1 MASVTVVI
9 YIKMPLGDQLRE
21 ALGLPLGCFA
31 AACYPA
37 LIGTLNQLLAAR
49 TRRVDF
55 TYHVG
60 RAFGACFPLAGGVL
74 SARIEVGNAIII
86 LVAAGS
92 LILII
97 PTLWKTRGMPRFVM
111 LARRRD

>member
-1 MASVTVVI
+1 M
-9 YIKMPLGDQLRE
+9 
-21 ALGLPLGCFA
+21 
-31 AACYPA
+31 
-37 LIGTLNQLLAAR
+37 
-49 TRRVDF
+49 
-55 TYHVG
+55 
-60 RAFGACFPLAGGVL
+60 FPLAGGVL